1 MMVGFICTSRG
12 LADEAP
18 LAVDENELED
28 AQWFDKEY
36 VRRQVELQG
45 EEDAPATPGDFHV
58 PSRVSLARTLIDT
71 WLDED
76 DSR

>member
-1 MMVGFICTSRG
+1 MVGYR
-12 LADEAP
+12 AVVDDAAP
-18 LAVDENELED
+18 LKRQEDEL
-28 AQWFDKEY
+28 QGLRWFDKEY